1 MDTLHRIKNDV
12 NGNPRHVV
20 HFTELEPPAMRESLR
35 NIMGLSERYDR
46 IVALARKVGGRR
58 FHNKQY
64 GGGVVFQAYA
74 CEMPERVSR
83 IQAMQTEA

>member
-1 MDTLHRIKNDV
+1 MDTLHRLKNDV

-20 HFTELEPPAMRESLR
+20 HFTELEPPTMRESLR
-35 NIMGLSERYDR
+35 NSLGISELYDR

-74 CEMPERVSR
+74 CEMPECVSR
-83 IQAMQTEA
+83 IQSMQTEA